1 MKRRELIRY
10 LETNGCVLLREGKKH
25 SVYLNKIPR
34 KVSTVPRHKE
44 ISNFL
49 AQKICRDLEIPLI
62 KL

>member
-10 LETNGCVLLREGKKH
+10 LKASGCVLLREGKKH
-25 SVYLNKIPR
+25 SVYLNKTRR

-44 ISNFL
+44 ISDFL